1 VLSVT
6 TNDDA
11 TEPDEQGGILR
22 ISPDGPAIAATQ
34 DALDLIGE
42 AWGANASTIVVPA
55 ERFDPAFF
63 DLRSGLLGEVTQKFV
78 NYRLRLVVIGDVS
91 AHVAASDAFRD
102 YVRET
107 NAGGHVWFVADQAE
121 LDARLGVDA

>member
-1 VLSVT
+1 VEVT
-6 TNDDA
+6 SDDVA
-11 TEPDEQGGILR
+11 GSGILR
-22 ISPDGPAIAATQ
+22 IPSDGPAISLTQ

-42 AWGANASTIVVPA
+42 AWGANASMVVVPA
-55 ERFDPAFF
+55 ERFAPAFF

-78 NYRLRLVVIGDVS
+78 NYRIRLVVLGDVS
-91 AHVAASDAFRD
+91 THTAASDAFRD

-107 NAGGHVWFVADQAE
+107 NSGDQVWFVADEAD